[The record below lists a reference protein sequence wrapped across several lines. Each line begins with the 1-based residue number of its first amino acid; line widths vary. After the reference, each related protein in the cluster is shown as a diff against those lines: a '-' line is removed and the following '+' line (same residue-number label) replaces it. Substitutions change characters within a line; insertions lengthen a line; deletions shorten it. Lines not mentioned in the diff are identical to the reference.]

1 MQEKIYDNDLFF
13 TCSIIEYIA
22 RLTKNERSVIVN
34 AIGKNGIDRIY
45 QDAEVMHCENIEAV
59 ANELI
64 SDYNI
69 SIGKFDNIAE
79 CEKANL
85 RVPLFWDIGRVYMDL
100 ILRLKGE
107 IIDTLIE
114 VYNSYISKCIDDY
127 NIGFYYCTPECIY
140 ESYKAGEMLD

>member
-1 MQEKIYDNDLFF
+1 VQEKIYDNDLFF

-69 SIGKFDNIAE
+69 SIGKFDNIDE

-114 VYNSYISKCIDDY
+114 VYNSYIAKCIDDY

>member
-1 MQEKIYDNDLFF
+1 VQEKIYDNDLFF

-114 VYNSYISKCIDDY
+114 VYNSYIAKCIDDY